1 MPILGKN
8 CSPLSTNAS
17 LSHDAAG
24 TARLIQSI
32 STALLTQSHRA
43 NVADWESEEQSTINL
58 AGRVPVDGE
67 DGAAQRPYFEV
78 LVVSPARRTAWQ
90 ELAQDFRKS
99 RRPQDK
105 FVYELVFV
113 SSFEDAVLA
122 TILNGSI
129 EAVIVY
135 EGISLSSSNN
145 SPVLREVLTSHLA
158 ASGISPD
165 SADLSMAL
173 ARGLK
178 QVRPELDI
186 YFLSDREVEKVAGHV
201 NADFLRR
208 VFYQVEE
215 PLELHLSIL
224 DGVADRFDTPYFDNL
239 QKYAQRPIGT
249 FHALPVA
256 RGKSIFKSNWISDM
270 GRFYGINLFLAES

>member
-1 MPILGKN
+1 MTN
-8 CSPLSTNAS
+8 CFQELQQWEDFFAYPGQKLLAS
-17 LSHDAAG
+17 INERIVSGDAAG

-32 STALLTQSHRA
+32 GTALLTHSYRA

-58 AGRVPVDGE
+58 AERVPVDGE
-67 DGAAQRPYFEV
+67 EGAAHRPYFEV

-90 ELAQDFRKS
+90 ELAQDYRKL
-99 RRPQDK
+99 RRAQDK

-158 ASGISPD
+158 ASGISPN
-165 SADLSMAL
+165 SADLQHGPCSRIKAVT
-173 ARGLK
+173 AR
-178 QVRPELDI
+178 I
-186 YFLSDREVEKVAGHV
+186 GH
-201 NADFLRR
+201 
-208 VFYQVEE
+208 
-215 PLELHLSIL
+215 
-224 DGVADRFDTPYFDNL
+224 
-239 QKYAQRPIGT
+239 
-249 FHALPVA
+249 
-256 RGKSIFKSNWISDM
+256 
-270 GRFYGINLFLAES
+270 LFSK